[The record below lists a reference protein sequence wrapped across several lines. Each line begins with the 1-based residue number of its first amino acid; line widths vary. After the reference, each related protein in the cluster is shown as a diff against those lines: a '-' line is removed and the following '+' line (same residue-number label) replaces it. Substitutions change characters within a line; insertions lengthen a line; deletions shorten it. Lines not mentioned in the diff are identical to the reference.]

1 MKKIISIALTL
12 LLFAIVLTG
21 CTEAPLE
28 GKTIETSVVSMTV
41 PEDASELINSDSLQ
55 AYSITS
61 DGEYTMMMFL
71 GAVEG
76 TPSTVSSFTESD
88 YETFVSEA
96 EAEALSAFSSS
107 KELANGTVKYDD
119 TYETVK
125 IAGQDA
131 IKMSATVKAEN
142 ATGFM
147 DIYMTG
153 NDSDSVILYFITQVD
168 SADAKRPNL
177 INQMLATVSY
187 IK

>member
-1 MKKIISIALTL
+1 MKRFFSIALTVML
-12 LLFAIVLTG
+12 LAIVLTG

-28 GKTIETSVVSMTV
+28 GKTIETNVVSMTV
-41 PEDASELINSDSLQ
+41 PEDATELISSDSLQ

-61 DGEYTMMMFL
+61 EDEYTMMMFL
-71 GAVEG
+71 GTVEG
-76 TPSTVSSFTESD
+76 TPSTVSGFTESD
-88 YETFVSEA
+88 YETFVA
-96 EAEALSAFSSS
+96 EAEKEALNAFSSS

-119 TYETVK
+119 TYETLKV
-125 IAGQDA
+125 AGQDA

-177 INQMLATVSY
+177 IKQMLATVAY